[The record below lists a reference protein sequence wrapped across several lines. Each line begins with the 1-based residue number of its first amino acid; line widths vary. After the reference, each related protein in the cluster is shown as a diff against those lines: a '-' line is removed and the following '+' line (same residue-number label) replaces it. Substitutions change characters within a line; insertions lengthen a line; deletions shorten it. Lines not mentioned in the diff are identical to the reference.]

1 MTPQTTVQLQ
11 ALRSLLSLPILQSI
25 MSHNPYSLI
34 HTKKSCV
41 MRYRLTQDF
50 FSIHFPLP
58 LSTRQYFFTGFQ
70 KREISFPGH
79 QQNPASRT
87 ASVTNFAG
95 NRRRSPAS
103 ILRPAGRFAC
113 PAGYSGLSGAITPGA
128 NKPRQRPFS
137 RLTGQGR
144 AAALP
149 LCYPR
154 LCSARSYRAHAGAFC
169 GKPSSRPW
177 PMNPTQRQVQPA

>member
-1 MTPQTTVQLQ
+1 
-11 ALRSLLSLPILQSI
+11 
-25 MSHNPYSLI
+25 MSHNPYSF
-34 HTKKSCV
+34 
-41 MRYRLTQDF
+41 MYREKIPREAITLHAGFFLYT
-50 FSIHFPLP
+50 FSIFPLY
-58 LSTRQYFFTGFQ
+58 TRQYFLPNFKSTKSLFQ
-70 KREISFPGH
+70 AAASKIH
-79 QQNPASRT
+79 ASRT
-87 ASVTNFAG
+87 ASVTNFARG
-95 NRRRSPAS
+95 RRRSPAS